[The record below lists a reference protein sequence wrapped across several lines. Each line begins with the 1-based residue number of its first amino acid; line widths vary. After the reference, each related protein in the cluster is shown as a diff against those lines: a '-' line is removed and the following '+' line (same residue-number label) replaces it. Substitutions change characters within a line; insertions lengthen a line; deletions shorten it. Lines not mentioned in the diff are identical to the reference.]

1 MKLDDKYV
9 DEVRCD
15 FITGESISLFQ
26 DNKAKRQLLVDA
38 FRQDVEEADPEVLT
52 GEPCAS
58 LNIGYSGCTICG
70 ISVNAMVAGQNRRL
84 LFFRMLLCIPAVQK
98 DS

>member
-1 MKLDDKYV
+1 MILLQD
-9 DEVRCD
+9 
-15 FITGESISLFQ
+15 SLFPFSRTIRRR
-26 DNKAKRQLLVDA
+26 DSCWWMH

-58 LNIGYSGCTICG
+58 LNIELFRMYHL
-70 ISVNAMVAGQNRRL
+70 QNQYGRHGSLGRTGDYY
-84 LFFRMLLCIPAVQK
+84 FSRMLLCIPAVQK